1 MKKSTTAPNLLTK
14 GDRLSL
20 FELLA
25 GCAHLLA
32 AITLLLANVFPDT
45 PLLAIAM
52 GATVLATLLRF
63 NALSLLARGFC
74 LGAIAAFAWVAWRY
88 PLQLHVMV
96 QALAQGVAFSCLL
109 IVLGLLRYPVSRSGT
124 VREAAGYLLSFP
136 ISRRYAAVNAGSH
149 FLSLLFNV
157 GIIPLI
163 ADQLGSAK
171 DKPAEGEDR
180 IMLLAGMRGAVL
192 MTIWSPMGLGF
203 AIVTTAL
210 TALNATYF
218 IAAAFASAMLIMIV
232 TCLWAMRYEDAEA
245 DTHAPGAGSAGSAR
259 TLLGVLLACAALL
272 AAVIG
277 IHIWLQWSFVVS
289 TVLVL
294 PLFALAWLCL
304 ERSSPRAGLVQDA
317 QHIFRNIGSM
327 RMESAIFLSA
337 NVIGAAIS
345 LTIQQQPGWQELQSA
360 HFPALA
366 VLLACLLIV
375 PLAGG
380 LFIPHSIF
388 VVLLA
393 QIFGASELGMAHPMS
408 LALALTFGWAMA
420 IAISPIS
427 AMSLL
432 TGALCGV
439 KPQKVGL
446 LWNRSFVGLMF
457 VVSAAI
463 IGVSYSYGW

>member
-1 MKKSTTAPNLLTK
+1 M
-14 GDRLSL
+14 SL
-20 FELLA
+20 FEYLS

-32 AITLLLANVFPDT
+32 VIALLLANLFPDS
-45 PLLAIAM
+45 PWLAIAM

-63 NALSLLARGFC
+63 TALSRLAQGFF
-74 LGAIAAFAWVAWRY
+74 LGAIAAFGWVAWRY
-88 PLQLHVMV
+88 PLHQHVII
-96 QALAQGVAFSCLL
+96 QALAQGAAFSCLL

-136 ISRRYAAVNAGSH
+136 AGRRYVAVNAGSH

-163 ADQLGSAK
+163 ADQLGNGGN
-171 DKPAEGEDR
+171 KPSEDERR

-210 TALNATYF
+210 TALNSMYF
-218 IAAAFASAMLIMIV
+218 VAAAFASALLIMAV
-232 TCLWAMRYEDAEA
+232 TCFWAMRCEGVEVDVP
-245 DTHAPGAGSAGSAR
+245 APARAAAGSPR
-259 TLLGVLLACAALL
+259 TLLGVLLACALLL
-272 AAVIG
+272 AGVIG

-294 PLFALAWLCL
+294 PLFALGWLCL
-304 ERSSPRAGLVQDA
+304 ERSAPGTDLVQDA
-317 QHIFRNIGSM
+317 RHIFRNIGSM

-345 LTIQQQPGWQELQSA
+345 LTIQQQPGWQALQSA

-375 PLAGG
+375 PLAGA

-393 QIFGASELGMAHPMS
+393 QIFGASELGLTHPMA
-408 LALALTFGWAMA
+408 LALALTLGWAMA
-420 IAISPIS
+420 IAVSPIS

-432 TGALCGV
+432 TGSLCGV
-439 KPQKVGL
+439 RPQKVGL
-446 LWNRSFVGLMF
+446 QWNRGFVGLMF
-457 VVSAAI
+457 IVSAAI
-463 IGVSYSYGW
+463 IGVAYWYGG

>member
-1 MKKSTTAPNLLTK
+1 M
-14 GDRLSL
+14 SL

-32 AITLLLANVFPDT
+32 AIALILANVFPGS
-45 PLLAIAM
+45 PWLAIAM

-63 NALSLLARGFC
+63 NALSALARGFC
-74 LGAIAAFAWVAWRY
+74 LGAVAAFAWVAWRY
-88 PLQLHVMV
+88 PSQQQVMA

-124 VREAAGYLLSFP
+124 VRQAAGYLLSFP

-163 ADQLGSAK
+163 ADQLGNGRE
-171 DKPAEGEDR
+171 KPAEGEAR
-180 IMLLAGMRGAVL
+180 MMLLAGMRGAVL

-218 IAAAFASAMLIMIV
+218 IAAAFASALLMMAV
-232 TCLWAMRYEDAEA
+232 TCLWAMRCEGARSDA
-245 DTHAPGAGSAGSAR
+245 APKGIGRDGSLHS
-259 TLLGVLLACAALL
+259 LIGVLLACVLLL

-277 IHIWLQWSFVVS
+277 IHIWLQWSFVVA
-289 TVLVL
+289 TVFVL
-294 PLFALAWLCL
+294 PLFALAWLCC
-304 ERSSPRAGLVQDA
+304 ERSAPPVGLRQRAEQ
-317 QHIFRNIGSM
+317 IFSNIGSM

-345 LTIQQQPGWQELQSA
+345 LTIQQQPGWQALQTA

-366 VLLACLLIV
+366 VLLACLLVV

-393 QIFGASELGMAHPMS
+393 QIFGASELGMTHPMA
-408 LALALTFGWAMA
+408 LALALTLGWAMA

-457 VVSAAI
+457 VVSTAI
-463 IGVSYSYGW
+463 VGVAYLYG